1 VELVPLSLVPLS
13 PLAEEPRSCYTQAT
27 MKNQLI
33 AQIRNRFRRE
43 WLLIAVDRLDP
54 RTQVPIRGRVL
65 AHSPHRDEIYDR
77 LAKTKGLTV
86 VLYSEK
92 TLPQGYAVAFRA

>member
-1 VELVPLSLVPLS
+1 MKS
-13 PLAEEPRSCYTQAT
+13 EPV
-27 MKNQLI
+27 
-33 AQIRNRFRRE
+33 NRLRKRFHRE

-54 RTQVPIRGRVL
+54 KTQAPLRGRLL

-77 LAKTKGLTV
+77 LVKAKGLSV
-86 VLYSEK
+86 AVYSET

>member
-1 VELVPLSLVPLS
+1 MKSEPL
-13 PLAEEPRSCYTQAT
+13 
-27 MKNQLI
+27 
-33 AQIRNRFRRE
+33 NRLRKRFHRE

-54 RTQVPIRGRVL
+54 KTQAPLSGRLL

-77 LAKTKGLTV
+77 LVKAKGLAV
-86 VLYSEK
+86 AVYSET

>member
-1 VELVPLSLVPLS
+1 MNSRPI
-13 PLAEEPRSCYTQAT
+13 T
-27 MKNQLI
+27 
-33 AQIRNRFRRE
+33 QIRKQFHRE

-54 RTQVPIRGRVL
+54 RTQIPLRGRLL

-77 LAKTKGLTV
+77 LTTAKGLAV
-86 VLYSEK
+86 ALYSDT